1 MASSLISINEATI
14 EELQQLEGI
23 GPKRSI
29 YIVDFR
35 NRVDLIR
42 NTFDLATATGLSIKA
57 QDGFLPESTG
67 KRMLCS
73 HSVYGL
79 PDLSPSRVSGSLFA
93 VSKRSPRSSSSRH
106 IAITTSSWR

>member
-57 QDGFLPESTG
+57 QDGFLPRVNLDKALLDQTKEFYANKSKESP
-67 KRMLCS
+67 KK
-73 HSVYGL
+73 
-79 PDLSPSRVSGSLFA
+79 A
-93 VSKRSPRSSSSRH
+93 
-106 IAITTSSWR
+106 